1 MKPSPKKSDPQNR
14 PQIARIP
21 TLAYDVTYNR
31 DFLNAVAAQY
41 FPSGGLKR
49 AYRAES
55 TSISRVAAQY
65 FPSGGLKPIMPCWL
79 NTSQMSLQ
87 RSTSPPGD

>member
-21 TLAYDVTYNR
+21 TLAYDVTCNR

-41 FPSGGLKR
+41 FPSGGLKLELAEGR
-49 AYRAES
+49 AQQA
-55 TSISRVAAQY
+55 I
-65 FPSGGLKPIMPCWL
+65 P
-79 NTSQMSLQ
+79 LQ